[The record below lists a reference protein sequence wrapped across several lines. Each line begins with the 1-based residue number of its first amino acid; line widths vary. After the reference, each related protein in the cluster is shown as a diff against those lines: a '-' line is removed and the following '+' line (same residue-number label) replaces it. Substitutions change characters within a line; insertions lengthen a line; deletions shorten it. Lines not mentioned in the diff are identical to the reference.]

1 MDLCSFI
8 YFLRKRAFI
17 IHRHVAADGVADRV
31 VRFLVIDI
39 TAWTVWDTPT
49 PDVYDD
55 KFYAWLKQR
64 SNQIL
69 TWMAQLLRKYPKVRK
84 ASVLMNRDKSHLHK
98 MTMNHVFTSNKLNVN
113 LTPVMKTDQ
122 TKQLQFAEYKIKR
135 GWNTCIN
142 GAKTLIAGKVEKE
155 VSVEEDSDEFYN
167 PMSNRNPF
175 AVRRVAVVSMD
186 TELNT

>member
-1 MDLCSFI
+1 
-8 YFLRKRAFI
+8 
-17 IHRHVAADGVADRV
+17 
-31 VRFLVIDI
+31 
-39 TAWTVWDTPT
+39 
-49 PDVYDD
+49 
-55 KFYAWLKQR
+55 
-64 SNQIL
+64 
-69 TWMAQLLRKYPKVRK
+69 
-84 ASVLMNRDKSHLHK
+84 MNRDKSHLHK

-122 TKQLQFAEYKIKR
+122 TKQLQFAEYKIKH

-142 GAKTLIAGKVEKE
+142 GAKSLIEGKVEKE

-175 AVRRVAVVSMD
+175 AVRRTGVISMD